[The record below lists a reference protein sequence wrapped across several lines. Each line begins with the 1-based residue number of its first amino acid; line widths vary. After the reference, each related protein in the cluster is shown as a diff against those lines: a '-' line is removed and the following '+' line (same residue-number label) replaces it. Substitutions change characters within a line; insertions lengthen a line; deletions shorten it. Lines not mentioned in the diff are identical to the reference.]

1 MINIFYHPVY
11 FKTKKVFVTK
21 HFKYSIFYNLL
32 IDLCYLLNIPMPN
45 NLITAGP
52 QQRFNHL
59 IKSTKNNKNFKLK
72 KNKYPYSYIV
82 QFDEYGQRILDDLLA
97 SERKGRKILIGPL
110 YSIENLKKLSKI
122 IQSNDG
128 IKVLTASKPAYKN
141 LVHEMGLEISEEK
154 VSMLPSGVIS
164 KDDAMKNINNM
175 GRKKNHCLIYIKKR
189 DPKELSEL
197 THYLKNNQI
206 SYDVFE
212 YGHYKNKIL
221 EKAAKSSEFGI
232 VLGTTESQGF
242 AIQSLLAC
250 NLPLIVI
257 DKKINHYGE
266 YKLTGT
272 TVPYWSNKCGV
283 TVNTIDE
290 CKIELLNFIA
300 ELKNYSPS
308 EMVIENL
315 TYEVFIK
322 NLITEF
328 KKDF

>member
-1 MINIFYHPVY
+1 MNR
-11 FKTKKVFVTK
+11 
-21 HFKYSIFYNLL
+21 
-32 IDLCYLLNIPMPN
+32 C
-45 NLITAGP
+45 
-52 QQRFNHL
+52 
-59 IKSTKNNKNFKLK
+59 
-72 KNKYPYSYIV
+72 
-82 QFDEYGQRILDDLLA
+82 
-97 SERKGRKILIGPL
+97 
-110 YSIENLKKLSKI
+110 
-122 IQSNDG
+122 
-128 IKVLTASKPAYKN
+128 
-141 LVHEMGLEISEEK
+141 
-154 VSMLPSGVIS
+154 
-164 KDDAMKNINNM
+164 
-175 GRKKNHCLIYIKKR
+175 
-189 DPKELSEL
+189 
-197 THYLKNNQI
+197 
-206 SYDVFE
+206 
-212 YGHYKNKIL
+212 
-221 EKAAKSSEFGI
+221 AKSSEFGI

-328 KKDF
+328 KKDFWKK